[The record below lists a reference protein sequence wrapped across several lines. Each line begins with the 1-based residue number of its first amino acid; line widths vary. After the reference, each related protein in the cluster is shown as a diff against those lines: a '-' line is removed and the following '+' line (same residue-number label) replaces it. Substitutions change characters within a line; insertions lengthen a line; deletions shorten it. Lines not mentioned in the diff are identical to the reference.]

1 MPKHPLYPAIF
12 LVGLAAVGW
21 IGVGY
26 LGTNLLALA
35 VVLLIAACYVAGA
48 LELQRYRQA
57 TATLVR
63 AVDAAAQ
70 PVADLGAWL
79 GQLHPSLRDAV
90 RQRVEGGRVPLPA
103 PALTPYLVGLLV
115 LLGML
120 GTLLGMMS
128 TLRGTGLALES
139 ASDLAALRAS
149 IAAPVKGLA
158 FAFGTSI
165 AGVATSA
172 MLGLLA
178 ALCRRE
184 RVEAAQGL
192 DAAIATTLRMHS
204 QPHQREEAFKLLQ
217 RQVDTMPTLVAQ
229 LQATLSAMEQQ
240 SLATS
245 ERQLAQQSAFHDRT
259 EAVHTRLAASV
270 QQSLLEGAAESARA
284 TGAALQPVMEATM
297 AAIARNAATLHEN
310 AMQAVQQ
317 QVAGLAS
324 DFQATTANVAGL
336 WTGSLADQR
345 QANQK
350 LLHDLRASLE
360 RFNDTFEQRATGVVE
375 AVSARFDAATTAA
388 TTAWDEAATRQATA
402 WTEAAMRHEA
412 AWSDAAARH
421 EAASA
426 EAATRQEIA
435 WAAAMERQAATG
447 TELAARNQAALET
460 AAGTF
465 QAHASALV
473 QAVQQSHAALHAA
486 LDANAQQRMAAWA
499 ESFDAMTQPLVAR
512 WEQAGERAA
521 SRQQDLCDTLAR
533 TADEITAQTQAH
545 ARDTIAEISR
555 LVQTASEAPKAAAEV
570 IAELRQKLSDS
581 MARDTAVL
589 EERSRLLA
597 TVDTLLNAINH
608 ASSEQRTAVD
618 ALISTSADLLD
629 RVGNRFTAHI
639 EAETGKLDAAAT
651 RVTAGAIEVASLG
664 DAFGAAVQRFG
675 ESNEQLVTRLQ
686 AIEAALDQSLSRS
699 DEQLAYYVA
708 QAREVV
714 DLSVLAQK
722 QIIGELKHLADQR
735 AAAGI
740 EAA

>member
-1 MPKHPLYPAIF
+1 MPKHLLYPTIF
-12 LVGLAAVGW
+12 IVGLATVGW

-57 TATLVR
+57 TATLAR
-63 AVDAAAQ
+63 ALDEAAQ
-70 PVADLGAWL
+70 PVTDLGAWL

-90 RQRVEGGRVPLPA
+90 RQRVDGGRVPLPA

-120 GTLLGMMS
+120 GTLLGMMT

-139 ASDLAALRAS
+139 AGDLAALRAS

-165 AGVATSA
+165 AGVAASA

-192 DAAIATTLRMHS
+192 DAAIGTTLRLYS

-217 RQVDTMPTLVAQ
+217 RQADTLPTLVAQ
-229 LQATLSAMEQQ
+229 LQATLSTMQQQ
-240 SLATS
+240 SLATN
-245 ERQLAQQSAFHDRT
+245 ERQLAQQAAFHERT

-270 QQSLLEGAAESARA
+270 QQSLLEGASESARA

-297 AAIARNAATLHEN
+297 TAIARNAATLHEN
-310 AMQAVQQ
+310 AVQAVQQ

-336 WTGSLADQR
+336 WTGSLAQQR
-345 QANQK
+345 QANDA

-360 RFNDTFEQRATGVVE
+360 RFNESFERRSADVVE
-375 AVSARFDAATTAA
+375 AVSTRFDAATTAA
-388 TTAWDEAATRQATA
+388 TTAWDEAAARQTTA
-402 WTEAAMRHEA
+402 WSDAATRHEA
-412 AWSDAAARH
+412 AWSEAAARH
-421 EAASA
+421 DAAWSDA
-426 EAATRQEIA
+426 VARQTMA
-435 WAAAMERQAATG
+435 S
-447 TELAARNQAALET
+447 TELAARNQVALET

-465 QAHASALV
+465 EAHAAALV
-473 QAVQQSHAALHAA
+473 HTVQQSHTELQTAF
-486 LDANAQQRMAAWA
+486 DANAQQRMAAWA
-499 ESFDAMTQPLVAR
+499 ESFDAMTQSLVAR

-533 TADEITAQTQAH
+533 TADAITAQTQAH
-545 ARDTIAEISR
+545 AQDTVAEISR
-555 LVQTASEAPKAAAEV
+555 LVQAASEAPKAAAEV
-570 IAELRQKLSDS
+570 ISELRQKLSDS

-608 ASSEQRTAVD
+608 ASTEQRTAVD

-629 RVGNRFTAHI
+629 RVGNRFTSHI

-651 RVTAGAIEVASLG
+651 RIAAGAIEVASLG
-664 DAFGAAVQRFG
+664 DAFGTAVQRFG
-675 ESNEQLVTRLQ
+675 ESNDHLVTRLQ

-708 QAREVV
+708 QAREVI

-722 QIIGELKHLADQR
+722 QIIGELQHLSEQR
-735 AAAGI
+735 AGAETA
-740 EAA
+740 

>member
-115 LLGML
+115 LVGML

-217 RQVDTMPTLVAQ
+217 RQVDTMPTLVTQ

-245 ERQLAQQSAFHDRT
+245 ERQLAQQTAFHDRT

-317 QVAGLAS
+317 QVARLAS
-324 DFQATTANVAGL
+324 DFQATAANVAGL
-336 WTGSLADQR
+336 WSGSLADQR
-345 QANQK
+345 QANEK

-473 QAVQQSHAALHAA
+473 HAVQQSHAALHAA

-735 AAAGI
+735 AAVGI